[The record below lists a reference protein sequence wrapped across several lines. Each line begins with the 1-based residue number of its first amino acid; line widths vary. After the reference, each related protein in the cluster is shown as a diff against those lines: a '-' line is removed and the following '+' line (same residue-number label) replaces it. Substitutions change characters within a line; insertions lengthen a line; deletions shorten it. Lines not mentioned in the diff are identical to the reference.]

1 MSSPISQNPPK
12 WAPLSPKTLETPP
25 QSIKPPK
32 APQDPQKQATID
44 PTILELTQEFVNNI
58 PKKSEKKENQE
69 KKIENEND
77 TTSEDPS
84 HPESPNK
91 NSPSPNKP
99 SEIHP
104 EPHQDTNQSQEKII
118 EDCLQ
123 ILENQPDG
131 DDEDIIQQTEASQ
144 AKPAPPSH
152 TVADPEALKTSLK
165 EFAQARGYAIEIV
178 EDQPDGDNNDAH
190 QEILPPPN
198 GIFADP
204 EALKTS
210 IKEFA
215 QAHGYAIV
223 LKRSVSGKSMMFK
236 CDRWVAPF
244 SEFLYV

>member
-1 MSSPISQNPPK
+1 MSSPISQNPRSSSPVNK
-12 WAPLSPKTLETPP
+12 TTQSAPDSPHSTPMSP
-25 QSIKPPK
+25 Q

-44 PTILELTQEFVNNI
+44 PIILELTQDFVNNI
-58 PKKSEKKENQE
+58 PKKSENKNK
-69 KKIENEND
+69 NEND

-144 AKPAPPSH
+144 AKPAPPIH

-223 LKRSVSGKSMMFK
+223 LKRSVAGKSMMFK
-236 CDRWVAPF
+236 CDR
-244 SEFLYV
+244 